1 MHHVNVT
8 ANEVDDKESFSD
20 SRLQIDSDSEDD
32 EFWLWLQ
39 SDLKSDD
46 KFGLNDGIIFLLN
59 QPIFN
64 LYGRVFNVF
73 QSKLTYFW

>member
-1 MHHVNVT
+1 MQFWMFLVYWKVNQKSIKFCYFSMHHVNVT

-46 KFGLNDGIIFLLN
+46 KFGLNDGIIF
-59 QPIFN
+59 
-64 LYGRVFNVF
+64 Y
-73 QSKLTYFW
+73 

>member
-20 SRLQIDSDSEDD
+20 SRLQIDSDSEVD

-46 KFGLNDGIIFLLN
+46 KFGLNDSIIF
-59 QPIFN
+59 
-64 LYGRVFNVF
+64 Y
-73 QSKLTYFW
+73 